1 MVHRISIVI
10 PVFRGESTIGPLVD
24 RLFDEL
30 GELLL
35 QVILVNDGSPD
46 QSDRVCRE
54 LFLKY
59 GHRVCYLKLSRNFG
73 EHNAVMAGLSKS
85 TGDFT
90 VIMDDDFQNPP
101 EEVLK
106 LVEYASSHNYDVVY
120 SHYSKKK
127 HSLWRN
133 LGSRL
138 NDRMA
143 TILLKKP
150 QDLYLSSFK
159 CLNHWLVKEIGR
171 YEGPYPYIDGLILQ
185 RTSRI
190 GSVEVRHDQRLNGR
204 SNYTLK
210 KLISLW
216 LRMFVNFSVVPLRI
230 STVVG
235 FLMSGIGALLGIA
248 VVVERLVSPET
259 AVGWASMVVII
270 LLFSG
275 VQLVML
281 GLIGE
286 YLGRLFL
293 TINGTPQYTVREEL
307 S

>member
-1 MVHRISIVI
+1 MDHRISIVI

-30 GELLL
+30 GESLI

-54 LFLKY
+54 LFLNY
-59 GHRVCYLKLSRNFG
+59 GHRVSYLRLARNYS
-73 EHNAVMAGLSKS
+73 EHNAVMAGLSRS

-106 LVEYASSHNYDVVY
+106 LVEYASSHDYDVVY
-120 SHYSKKK
+120 SCYSKKM

-150 QDLYLSSFK
+150 QNLYLSSFK
-159 CLNHWLVKEIGR
+159 CLNRWLVKERLVYARGAQKLTGR
-171 YEGPYPYIDGLILQ
+171 LKW
-185 RTSRI
+185 S
-190 GSVEVRHDQRLNGR
+190 NCCGR
-204 SNYTLK
+204 STLMLKKSFWCVTILIHIHGAHFMKRSPLK
-210 KLISLW
+210 KLVKLSSEL
-216 LRMFVNFSVVPLRI
+216 NFITHQSME
-230 STVVG
+230 VG
-235 FLMSGIGALLGIA
+235 
-248 VVVERLVSPET
+248 
-259 AVGWASMVVII
+259 
-270 LLFSG
+270 
-275 VQLVML
+275 
-281 GLIGE
+281 
-286 YLGRLFL
+286 
-293 TINGTPQYTVREEL
+293 
-307 S
+307 

>member
-1 MVHRISIVI
+1 
-10 PVFRGESTIGPLVD
+10 
-24 RLFDEL
+24 
-30 GELLL
+30 
-35 QVILVNDGSPD
+35 
-46 QSDRVCRE
+46 
-54 LFLKY
+54 
-59 GHRVCYLKLSRNFG
+59 
-73 EHNAVMAGLSKS
+73 
-85 TGDFT
+85 
-90 VIMDDDFQNPP
+90 
-101 EEVLK
+101 
-106 LVEYASSHNYDVVY
+106 
-120 SHYSKKK
+120 
-127 HSLWRN
+127 
-133 LGSRL
+133 
-138 NDRMA
+138 MA

-150 QDLYLSSFK
+150 QDLYFSSFK
-159 CLNHWLVKEIGR
+159 CLNHWMVKEIGR

-248 VVVERLVSPET
+248 VVIERLVRPET
-259 AVGWASMVVII
+259 PVGWASMVVIV